1 MLAYD
6 YPILGV
12 FWSMFI
18 FFLFFA
24 WLVLL
29 FRVFADIF
37 RSDMRGL
44 AKAVWSIFVIVVP
57 FLGVLIYVIVHGDG
71 MRGRDIADAQRS
83 EAAFRSYVQ
92 QTAGSGGVA
101 SELTQLSA
109 LRDSGAFDPSRIR
122 RPEGEAARQLSF
134 GLDSDPA
141 LPQTKDVPPWSTST
155 CPTTKHSTPPTPVGS
170 RTRRFRRTGCPTT
183 SRCPERCIG

>member
-24 WLVLL
+24 WIVVL

-44 AKAVWSIFVIVVP
+44 AKGIWSIFVILVP
-57 FLGVLIYVIVHGDG
+57 FLGVLIYLIVHGDG
-71 MRGRDIADAQRS
+71 MTKRDVADAQRNQ
-83 EAAFRSYVQ
+83 AAFQAYVQ
-92 QTAGSGGVA
+92 QAAGTGGVA
-101 SELTQLSA
+101 SELSQLSA
-109 LRDSGAFDPSRIR
+109 LRDSGALTQAEF
-122 RPEGEAARQLSF
+122 EAQKAKLLA
-134 GLDSDPA
+134 G
-141 LPQTKDVPPWSTST
+141 
-155 CPTTKHSTPPTPVGS
+155 
-170 RTRRFRRTGCPTT
+170 
-183 SRCPERCIG
+183 

>member
-6 YPILGV
+6 YPLLGV
-12 FWSMFI
+12 FWSMLI

-24 WLVLL
+24 WLILL

-37 RSDMRGL
+37 RSHMRGI
-44 AKAVWSIFVIVVP
+44 AKGIWSIFVILVP

-71 MRGRDIADAQRS
+71 MRDRDIADAQQS

-101 SELTQLSA
+101 TELSKLSD
-109 LRDSGAFDPSRIR
+109 LRASGALT
-122 RPEGEAARQLSF
+122 EAEFETQKAKLLA
-134 GLDSDPA
+134 G
-141 LPQTKDVPPWSTST
+141 
-155 CPTTKHSTPPTPVGS
+155 
-170 RTRRFRRTGCPTT
+170 
-183 SRCPERCIG
+183 

>member
-44 AKAVWSIFVIVVP
+44 GKAIWSIFVIVVP

-71 MRGRDIADAQRS
+71 MRGRDIADAQRN

-101 SELTQLSA
+101 SELSQLSA
-109 LRDSGAFDPSRIR
+109 LRDSGALTQAEFDAQKAKLLAS
-122 RPEGEAARQLSF
+122 
-134 GLDSDPA
+134 
-141 LPQTKDVPPWSTST
+141 
-155 CPTTKHSTPPTPVGS
+155 
-170 RTRRFRRTGCPTT
+170 
-183 SRCPERCIG
+183 